1 MKKVLFIIT
10 FLLSNLVNA
19 QDKIDV
25 NLNWTNG
32 PKSFIESHLVI
43 TVETIETFDDI
54 DIEMELWMPM
64 MGHGSYPVAIK
75 KRNCSDKK
83 CVFEV
88 NDIYFTMPG
97 LWEVNLNIIKDEVII
112 KELNLEYSL

>member
-1 MKKVLFIIT
+1 MKKVLFILT
-10 FLLSNLVNA
+10 FLLSNLINA

-25 NLNWTNG
+25 NLDWING

-43 TVETIETFDDI
+43 TVETIETFNDI

-75 KRNCSDKK
+75 KETVLIKN
-83 CVFEV
+83 VFSRSMTSTLQCLG
-88 NDIYFTMPG
+88 FG
-97 LWEVNLNIIKDEVII
+97 K
-112 KELNLEYSL
+112 